1 MRKKVLLVCMIIGF
15 AFPLFAGYFDVG
27 LTLGTN
33 AHWGEKDLDP
43 SRLKLAWG
51 ASFGLTDVWELDI
64 QTDTQLVPKFLG
76 SHSVSMLVQRTLL
89 GQRSTG
95 GQTAGVGVNSLVGV
109 GAMISP
115 YTPEEKI
122 TLSHLLVSL
131 TPITIGSPITGK
143 RERVLTLTLAY
154 NLHTKQVAVFFDLLK
169 FDFYVRGSY
178 RDYR

>member
-1 MRKKVLLVCMIIGF
+1 MRKKVLLVCMMIGF

-27 LTLGTN
+27 ITLGTN
-33 AHWGEKDLDP
+33 AHLGERDLDS

-51 ASFGLTDVWELDI
+51 LSIGLTDVWELDI

-76 SHSVSMLVQRTLL
+76 NHSVSMLIQRTLL

-95 GQTAGVGVNSLVGV
+95 GKTAGVGINTLIGV
-109 GAMISP
+109 GAMISA
-115 YTPEEKI
+115 YTPEGTT

-131 TPITIGSPITGK
+131 TPVTVGSPITGK

-154 NLHTKQVAVFFDLLK
+154 NLYSNQVVVLFDLLK

-178 RDYR
+178 KDYR